1 MLPDEHNPSAEK
13 PVALA
18 RKNLQVLAE
27 GENLEGLIVL
37 PLTRILR
44 TESGRYALDP
54 DFIAPILNINT
65 SERLKGV
72 IRRLMEILVSHSA
85 QIAGSRR
92 QRNQSLADFTAS
104 DIASFWMLYTINS
117 HLPVLSD
124 FCYSPHIH
132 PERIYMEMLSL
143 GGALTTFSSH
153 VDPLS
158 FPRYAHDNLGGCV
171 LELEAKLLEL
181 LRTVIPN
188 RFVALP
194 LRVVRDSIHV
204 TEIEKDD
211 YLNGAAYLAIAADI
225 SAAELIARAPALLK
239 ACSAI
244 HLETLIRQA
253 LPGVPLTHMPSPPAQ
268 IPVKLAYQ
276 YFRLD
281 RSDPAWET
289 IKRSR
294 NFGVYVPSELANAR
308 LELILVPGEGST
320 PGVTL

>member
-1 MLPDEHNPSAEK
+1 
-13 PVALA
+13 
-18 RKNLQVLAE
+18 
-27 GENLEGLIVL
+27 
-37 PLTRILR
+37 
-44 TESGRYALDP
+44 
-54 DFIAPILNINT
+54 
-65 SERLKGV
+65 
-72 IRRLMEILVSHSA
+72 
-85 QIAGSRR
+85 
-92 QRNQSLADFTAS
+92 
-104 DIASFWMLYTINS
+104 
-117 HLPVLSD
+117 
-124 FCYSPHIH
+124 
-132 PERIYMEMLSL
+132 MEMLCL

-153 VDPLS
+153 VDPIS
-158 FPRYAHDNLGGCV
+158 FPRYAHDDLGGCV
-171 LELEAKLLEL
+171 LELDEQILEL

-194 LRVVRDSIHV
+194 LRVVRDSIHI

-225 SAAELIARAPALLK
+225 STAELIARAPALLK
-239 ACSAI
+239 VCSAV

-281 RSDPAWET
+281 RSGPAWET

-320 PGVTL
+320 PGITR